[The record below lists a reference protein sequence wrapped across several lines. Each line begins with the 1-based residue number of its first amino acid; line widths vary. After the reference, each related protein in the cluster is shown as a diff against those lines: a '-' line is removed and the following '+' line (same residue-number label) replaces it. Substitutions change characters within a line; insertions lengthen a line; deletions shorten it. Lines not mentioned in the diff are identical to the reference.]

1 MLADRIGG
9 RHEHGCARAFA
20 KRIEDPYWQENPCDC
35 GAEADAEKVRAL
47 LHIVERLYAAL
58 LYWLPDETMVPEAH
72 EKAWDEAVKASQ
84 SAAAALEEATDEAE

>member
-1 MLADRIGG
+1 
-9 RHEHGCARAFA
+9 
-20 KRIEDPYWQENPCDC
+20 
-35 GAEADAEKVRAL
+35 VRAL